1 MKTKEELFNYI
12 KITTNW
18 EIESKELNFDVPL
31 YIKAGYEI
39 WSAKLEEVNVLFVKV
54 KEQNS
59 DIRLHQNVVNKLE
72 ELSSSKIVLVFE
84 KLDTRS
90 ANSFIKKNISF
101 IIKDKQIYMPFAL
114 IQVQTNNQTRTPD
127 KITHLSTDADVI
139 LVAYLNNMISSNMI
153 IKNISNVINRAAR
166 ETSQALNVLESLG
179 YLKIETQGRN
189 KQIEFI
195 SQSEVYERLKDES
208 IPLVKYI
215 FFSKE
220 TLGNSIYSGFSALS
234 TYSSVMDE
242 KMQTFAIHEKQINK
256 KDLELLRC
264 DEEDAKYKIEVWNRD
279 PSILSFNKAIN
290 PVYILRLLNSID
302 DERIQDA
309 VRQIEENIIK
319 KFKDINERD

>member
-1 MKTKEELFNYI
+1 MKTKEEIFNYI
-12 KITTNW
+12 QSTTNW
-18 EIESKELNFDVPL
+18 KIESKELNFNIPL
-31 YIKAGYEI
+31 YIKVGYEL
-39 WSAKLEEVNVLFVKV
+39 WSAKLEEVDVLFVKV

-59 DIRLHQNVVNKLE
+59 DIRLHQNVVKKLE
-72 ELSSSKIVLVFE
+72 ELYSSKIILVFE

-114 IQVQTNNQTRTPD
+114 IQVQTNNQKNIRV
-127 KITHLSTDADVI
+127 KSTHLSTDADVI

-153 IKNISNVINRAAR
+153 IKDISNVINRALR
-166 ETSQALNVLESLG
+166 ETSQALNVLESLE

-208 IPLVKYI
+208 ISLVKYI

-220 TLGNSIYSGFSALS
+220 TLENSIYSGFTALS
-234 TYSSVMDE
+234 KYSSIIDE
-242 KMQTFAIHEKQINK
+242 KIETLAIHEKKINK
-256 KDLELLRC
+256 KDLELLKC

-279 PSILSFNKAIN
+279 PFILSLNKTIN
-290 PVYILRLLNSID
+290 PIYILRLLNSVD
-302 DERIQDA
+302 DERTQDA
-309 VRQIEENIIK
+309 VKQIEENIIK

>member
-1 MKTKEELFNYI
+1 MKTKQEVLNYI
-12 KITTNW
+12 QITTNW
-18 EIESKELNFDVPL
+18 KIESKELNFNIPL
-31 YIKAGYEI
+31 YIKVGYEL
-39 WSAKLEEVNVLFVKV
+39 WSAKLEEVDVLFVKV

-59 DIRLHQNVVNKLE
+59 DIRLHQNVVKKLE
-72 ELSSSKIVLVFE
+72 ELYSSKIILVFE

-114 IQVQTNNQTRTPD
+114 IQVQTNNQKNIRV
-127 KITHLSTDADVI
+127 KSTHLSTDADVI

-153 IKNISNVINRAAR
+153 IKDISNVINRALR
-166 ETSQALNVLESLG
+166 ETSQALNVLESLE

-208 IPLVKYI
+208 IPLLKYI

-220 TLGNSIYSGFSALS
+220 TLENSIYSGFTALS
-234 TYSSVMDE
+234 KYSSIIDE
-242 KMQTFAIHEKQINK
+242 KIETLAIHEKQINK
-256 KDLELLRC
+256 KDLELLKC

-302 DERIQDA
+302 DERTKDA
-309 VRQIEENIIK
+309 VKQIEENIIK